1 MYIFMHI
8 FFEEIGAFV
17 SPVSIEDA
25 EVAAAGPSS
34 FEVGF
39 GDVHDDG
46 DAVFIIVLD
55 QSMKGV
61 DCISFDGSIRPFD
74 EFDRLDL
81 GYS

>member
-17 SPVSIEDA
+17 ASMSIKNA

-46 DAVFIIVLD
+46 DAVFIIILD
-55 QSMKGV
+55 QSMKGI
-61 DCISFDGSIRPFD
+61 D
-74 EFDRLDL
+74 
-81 GYS
+81 